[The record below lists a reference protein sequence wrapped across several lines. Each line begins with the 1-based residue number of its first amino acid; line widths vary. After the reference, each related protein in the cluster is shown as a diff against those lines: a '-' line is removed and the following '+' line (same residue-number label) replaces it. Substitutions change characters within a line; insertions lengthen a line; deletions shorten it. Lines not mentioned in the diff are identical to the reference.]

1 MKIKIDHREKKLID
15 ILTTIVKD
23 NKLNIKIAVENLP
36 IGDIIIVD
44 EEKELLIIERKTLQD
59 LASSI
64 RDGRYKEQSF
74 RLDAHPL
81 HNHHIVYLIEGNMN
95 STNRYSRYTKIK
107 PSTLLTCMFSLN
119 YFKGFTVV
127 QTNGIVNTAEY
138 IVRIFDKIKREKGKK
153 KAYYDEKKTQDL
165 QHYNTVIKKEKK
177 EFITPE
183 NISEIIL
190 SQIPSVSEKTA
201 RAVMSHFISFIHLID
216 SLRLNDGCLDGITF
230 QTTGGRARRISKRSI
245 ANIKK
250 FLLFQKIIKV
260 ET

>member
-1 MKIKIDHREKKLID
+1 MYSNSGLNVVTGNASKDLYSICLNNLPYIDSFLIKL
-15 ILTTIVKD
+15 LTLSFVISVSTF
-23 NKLNIKIAVENLP
+23 NIKIAIENLP
-36 IGDIIIVD
+36 IGDIIVVD

-119 YFKGFTVV
+119 YFKGFSVV
-127 QTNGIVNTAEY
+127 QTNGIVDTAEY

-153 KAYYDEKKTQDL
+153 KAYYDEKNTQDL
-165 QHYNTVIKKEKK
+165 QNYKNVYHK
-177 EFITPE
+177 
-183 NISEIIL
+183 L
-190 SQIPSVSEKTA
+190 
-201 RAVMSHFISFIHLID
+201 
-216 SLRLNDGCLDGITF
+216 
-230 QTTGGRARRISKRSI
+230 
-245 ANIKK
+245 
-250 FLLFQKIIKV
+250 
-260 ET
+260 